1 MAIGFSAM
9 RNTCILFV
17 LLLLSG
23 CAAEGVERFQE
34 VPIAFGRVNHIAV
47 ICDKEIWEGP
57 IGDSLRFYYQ
67 AAYPI
72 LPQPEP
78 IFDLRHVTID
88 DLRKEPV
95 IRELRSFLVVADL
108 DDETSATTRMI
119 REDIG
124 AEKLRSVR
132 EDNGMGNSIVRN
144 KWAKNQTLIYIY
156 GFNEEKLVDN
166 IVQSAGAVIKSI
178 NQRDSEMV
186 EATTYFSGE
195 DETIEAEVRSK
206 MDVSMRIPEE
216 FIIALNEEGVMW
228 LRRETDDI
236 SSNILLRRVPYTDP
250 SQLSR
255 ENIKAI
261 RDSIGRKYVSSS
273 LPGTYMRINDV
284 DLPYFVEVT
293 SLNGDYALE
302 ARGIWDIVNDF
313 MGGSFVSYLV
323 HDPAKQH
330 LLFMDGFVHAPGRS
344 KRELMQ
350 QLEFILRTAKY

>member
-1 MAIGFSAM
+1 MLTGFSTL
-9 RNTCILFV
+9 RHTCV
-17 LLLLSG
+17 LLVFLLLSG
-23 CAAEGVERFQE
+23 CASEGVERFQE

-47 ICDKEIWEGP
+47 FCDKEVWEGP

-108 DDETSATTRMI
+108 GDEASATARMI
-119 REDIG
+119 REDVG
-124 AEKLRSVR
+124 AEKIRGVQ
-132 EDNGMGNSIVRN
+132 EDDGMGNNIVRN

-156 GFNEEKLVDN
+156 AFDKETLVDN
-166 IVQSAGAVIKSI
+166 IVQNASAVIKSI
-178 NQRDSEMV
+178 NQRDAEMV
-186 EATTYFSGE
+186 EATAYFSGE

-206 MDVSMRIPEE
+206 MDVSMRIPED
-216 FIIALNEEGVMW
+216 FIIALNEEDVMW
-228 LRRETDDI
+228 LRRETDEI
-236 SSNILLRRVPYTDP
+236 SSNILLRRVPYTDQ

-313 MGGSFVSYLV
+313 MGGSFISYLV